1 MTYVSRYF
9 CFFLA
14 LLIVSLL
21 SAGCGSDNEGAKSG
35 KDGAHEAVKA
45 AACRAV
51 KKNLPEIRAFT
62 GNIRARVSVEL
73 ASKLPGNISA
83 VPVETGDKVRAG
95 DVVVRVDDTQ
105 IRSEISSLKAS
116 IRGVQDEKRA
126 VAASYGYAKSNF
138 ERIKKLFSEEAAT
151 RDEFDRAESKFT
163 NLQSRMAALDE
174 RATSLK
180 AGLKA
185 AWNQLSYLV
194 IKSPVN
200 GSVVRRNVD
209 PGTYV
214 NPGVPLI
221 IIDSMDDGNWFEAGI
236 DSALLEIVKPGM
248 QVTLVFPQRNLS
260 IKANIAKVSRRIME
274 GNQAFSILVDPGD
287 AKLNPGEFGRVYVS
301 TGSVEKTL
309 IPSAS
314 VIDRGGLKGVFVI
327 NKEGFAEWRVI
338 RTGQKWFCRDAENGC
353 MPYVSVP
360 GKEEESSA
368 FVEALAGIEPG
379 EKIIVSNLD
388 SVKEGCRIE

>member
-138 ERIKKLFSEEAAT
+138 ERIKKLFREEAAT

-287 AKLNPGEFGRVYVS
+287 AKLSSGEFGRVYIS